1 MVFGTLVQFLA
12 FQLNNVS
19 VSLFGVG
26 EGYLQEPLWYL
37 LIMPPLAR
45 DNFLCTGKRFAVRV
59 TYSLMKKLIMK
70 SLLLVFTVT
79 PSSKK
84 VNDQRGKRR

>member
-45 DNFLCTGKRFAVRV
+45 DNFLCIGKRFSVRV

-84 VNDQRGKRR
+84 VNDQKGKRR